1 MAMGDQGREIR
12 LAIIGLGSR
21 GIGQMQTLLQMPDVK
36 AAVVCD
42 VYEDRVQDAQ
52 NEAEKLQGFR
62 PDGTLD
68 YVEAINRDDIEAVI
82 IMTSWTTHITIALE
96 ALHAGKRVAMEV
108 GGAASLEECW
118 ALVRESERTGIPVM
132 LLENCCYNSVEM
144 AMLNM
149 IRQGV
154 FGELIHCQGGYEH
167 DLRDEIGEGD
177 VNRHYRQ
184 ENFLARNGELYPTHE
199 LGPIAKYLNINR
211 GNRMLSLVSMASK
224 SAGLSAWMKEHRQD
238 NPALANAQVNQGD
251 IVTTMI
257 KCANGETIVLT
268 HDCTSPRPYS
278 RGGRVQG
285 TKGLWMED
293 NHSIYIEGAKKD
305 PTDENSELIESHKW
319 ASDEGWMKAYQHPL
333 WKEYEEFGLR
343 GGHGGMDYLV
353 LRAFV
358 ESVQNQ
364 APVPIDVYDA
374 AAWLCITA
382 LSEQSIAMGSMPV
395 PVPDFTDGE
404 WIHRKGEVKGRYALD
419 PYDPTDSTGRTV
431 KTN

>member
-167 DLRDEIGEGD
+167 DLRDEIGEADLVFDSVGSTL
-177 VNRHYRQ
+177 Q
-184 ENFLARNGELYPTHE
+184 ESVMMLKPGGAVVA
-199 LGPIAKYLNINR
+199 LG
-211 GNRMLSLVSMASK
+211 GT
-224 SAGLSAWMKEHRQD
+224 E
-238 NPALANAQVNQGD
+238 NQGVVEDFD
-251 IVTTMI
+251 IRTLYLAH
-257 KCANGETIVLT
+257 KRVL
-268 HDCTSPRPYS
+268 
-278 RGGRVQG
+278 G
-285 TKGLWMED
+285 T
-293 NHSIYIEGAKKD
+293 
-305 PTDENSELIESHKW
+305 
-319 ASDEGWMKAYQHPL
+319 
-333 WKEYEEFGLR
+333 
-343 GGHGGMDYLV
+343 
-353 LRAFV
+353 
-358 ESVQNQ
+358 
-364 APVPIDVYDA
+364 
-374 AAWLCITA
+374 
-382 LSEQSIAMGSMPV
+382 AMGSPRDFAGLLDMVEDGSIDPV
-395 PVPDFTDGE
+395 IDSVYPLDEAAEAHAQLDSNRRFGKIVLSTD
-404 WIHRKGEVKGRYALD
+404 
-419 PYDPTDSTGRTV
+419 
-431 KTN
+431 

>member
-1 MAMGDQGREIR
+1 MAMGDKGREIR
-12 LAIIGLGSR
+12 IAVIGLGSR
-21 GIGQMQTLLQMPDVK
+21 GVGQMQTLLQMPDVK
-36 AAVVCD
+36 TAVVCD
-42 VYEDRVQDAQ
+42 VYEDRVHTAQD
-52 NEAEKLQGFR
+52 EAEKLQGFR

-68 YVEAINRDDIEAVI
+68 YVEAIHRDDIEAVI

-96 ALHAGKRVAMEV
+96 ALRAGKRVAMEV

-132 LLENCCYNSVEM
+132 MLENCCYHSVEM

-154 FGELIHCQGGYEH
+154 FGELVHCQGGYEH

-177 VNRHYRQ
+177 INRHYRQ

-268 HDCTSPRPYS
+268 HDCTLPRPYS
-278 RGGRVQG
+278 RGGRIQG
-285 TKGLWMED
+285 TKGIWMED
-293 NHSIYIEGAKKD
+293 GHGIYIEGRTKAEGGSWAH
-305 PTDENSELIESHKW
+305 TFESDKPYL
-319 ASDEGWMKAYQHPL
+319 EEYEHPL
-333 WKEYEEFGLR
+333 WKEYREFGMR

-358 ESVQNQ
+358 ESVQNHTE
-364 APVPIDVYDA
+364 PPIDVYDTA
-374 AAWLCITA
+374 EWMAITC
-382 LSEQSIAMGSMPV
+382 LSEMSIAMGSMPV
-395 PVPDFTDGE
+395 AVPDFTNGR
-404 WIHRKGEVKGRYALD
+404 WISRKGGQGGPGGIYALD
-419 PYDPTDSTGRTV
+419 
-431 KTN
+431 